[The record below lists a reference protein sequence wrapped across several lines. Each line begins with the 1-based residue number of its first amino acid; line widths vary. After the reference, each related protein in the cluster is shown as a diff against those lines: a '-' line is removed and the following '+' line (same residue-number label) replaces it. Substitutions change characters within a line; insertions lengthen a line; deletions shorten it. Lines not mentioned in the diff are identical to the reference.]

1 MKSLCTGTGY
11 LLQVLQYLR
20 LITKEFTITHW
31 KLWIL
36 FSTIVMESCKHLK
49 YRFEGIGPANCPLA
63 LKKDKTFLIVNAS
76 NSDQPGTYWLLFAR
90 ADGQVFFADPL
101 GQKLTTYP
109 NVYKY
114 ARRFMSLHDGETN
127 LILMNRRIQSANS
140 LLCGLYCVY
149 VAHLIITS
157 RFPLGL
163 KTNDHDMMRF
173 AKHMLI

>member
-1 MKSLCTGTGY
+1 MNNV
-11 LLQVLQYLR
+11 QIFE
-20 LITKEFTITHW
+20 LI
-31 KLWIL
+31 
-36 FSTIVMESCKHLK
+36 SRCKHLK

-63 LKKDKTFLIVNAS
+63 LKKDETFLIVNAS
-76 NSDQPGTYWLLFAR
+76 NSDQPGTHWLLFAR
-90 ADGQVFFADPL
+90 AVGQVFFADPI
-101 GQKLTTYP
+101 GRKLTTYR

-127 LILMNRRIQSANS
+127 QILMNRPIQSANS
-140 LLCGLYCVY
+140 VLGGLYCVY

-163 KTNDHDMMRF
+163 KVNGHYMMRF